1 MLEPL
6 VAILQEIEDGN
17 AAIRESS
24 RGLEGPMGNFSRIV
38 RHSANQLS
46 TILMQQVAHA
56 VFLGAP
62 PNVLSALSATS
73 VTTLDVEFFFRGQRA
88 LWPNPYVV
96 QYGQSHA
103 LATMIE
109 AAQLLSR
116 EPGTHS
122 PPEAFTEP
130 GTHSGTRLY
139 SALKPGTRPETQGPK
154 IRNPE
159 PGTLHRA
166 KLHTRA

>member
-1 MLEPL
+1 MHMHMHM
-6 VAILQEIEDGN
+6 Q
-17 AAIRESS
+17 S
-24 RGLEGPMGNFSRIV
+24 RTCTCTYMAHGSHGFSYCIC
-38 RHSANQLS
+38 S
-46 TILMQQVAHA
+46 
-56 VFLGAP
+56 
-62 PNVLSALSATS
+62 
-73 VTTLDVEFFFRGQRA
+73 E
-88 LWPNPYVV
+88 
-96 QYGQSHA
+96 
-103 LATMIE
+103 
-109 AAQLLSR
+109 LLSR

-166 KLHTRA
+166 NFEALGLSTK